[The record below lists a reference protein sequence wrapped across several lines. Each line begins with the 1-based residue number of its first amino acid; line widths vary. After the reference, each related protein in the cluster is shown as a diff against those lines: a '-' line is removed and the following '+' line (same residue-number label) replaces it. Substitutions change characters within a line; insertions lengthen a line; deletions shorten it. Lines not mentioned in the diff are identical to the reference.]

1 MFRFPPR
8 AAPALVLAAAML
20 AAPAPTQADGTVVY
34 EADAGKMGR
43 VSMTDRWQGDALRVE
58 IEGVDATML
67 LKDATVYSITN
78 AGGQIMVLPISDL
91 AGMAGAAGAQG
102 ASQNT
107 GMVFPTRID
116 DITDTGE
123 RRTVAGIA
131 GHVYEVTWKDNQG
144 TVRTSTAVLT
154 DDPRLLEHQAVKM
167 RFSRTVANEPPNP
180 LMTAFDDRGLA
191 PLTFGD
197 RFAVREVLDS
207 AGPAGDFV
215 LPAEPMDLQGM
226 TGGLGVQ

>member
-1 MFRFPPR
+1 MLRRLIRTVPL
-8 AAPALVLAAAML
+8 ALIAMTAPAL
-20 AAPAPTQADGTVVY
+20 ADGTVVY

-43 VSMTDRWQGDALRVE
+43 VSMTDRWQGDTLRVE
-58 IEGVDATML
+58 VEGVDATML

-78 AGGQIMVLPISDL
+78 AGGRIMVLPISDL
-91 AGMAGAAGAQG
+91 AGMAGASGAQG
-102 ASQNT
+102 ASRNT

-116 DITDTGE
+116 AITDTGE
-123 RRTVAGIA
+123 RRTVAGID
-131 GHVYEVTWKDNQG
+131 GTVYEVTWRDTQG
-144 TVRTSTAVLT
+144 TTHTSTAVLT
-154 DDPRLLEHQAVKM
+154 DHPRLLEHQAVKM

-180 LMTAFDDRGLA
+180 LMTALDDRGLA

-197 RFAVREVLDS
+197 RFAVLEVLDG

-215 LPAEPMDLQGM
+215 LPAEPMDLRGM